1 VGVTI
6 RRTDRLLA
14 TALAGLLLA
23 GTAAGCSGTVAADL
37 AAVTTA
43 ASSGAPSEGPAGDP
57 AASTSLDAPDAASAT
72 PSDRPSVDPTDG
84 PSVDP
89 TRSPAPAPSPSP
101 VLVPL
106 VPVTGSWSTERSI
119 TRAALVAAITG
130 QGPHPR
136 EVLVSAEDLAPLVA
150 ALGVKA
156 APNVRALS
164 AGDIRARIAKSP
176 TALGIVRAEDVS
188 PAVRV
193 LAVGGAALFGE
204 TRVRSVAAWPLLIP
218 EPHDARPSTFA
229 PASLWTMVA
238 GGDVMLDRYV
248 YKRTVIDRL
257 GAGYPWN
264 GGTARITSTYCCG
277 WPGLRIV
284 RGTRVGSAGAVRN
297 LLRRADV
304 ALVNLEGPAPD
315 THRWH
320 PHGLVFTMDPALLT
334 GLRGAGID
342 VVSLAN
348 NHIRNGGSRGV
359 LDTIRNLDELGIRH
373 AGAGRNSIAA
383 RRPAWLSAAGLRIAV
398 LAYNGVG
405 SAPNATSTTAGAAAL
420 SLAAIRADIR
430 AARAAGADVVVVV
443 PHWGVEYTDRITQQQ
458 AALGPALLRAG
469 ADLVLGGHSHWAGP
483 IRVTSGRLVVYSMGN
498 LVFDLM
504 HDARTQQGMLVEL
517 TFAGRKLAQ
526 VTLHPTVIVD
536 AVQPNLLT
544 ASGGGNVLL
553 RAIQASSARLGSP

>member
-1 VGVTI
+1 VII
-6 RRTDRLLA
+6 RCTDRLLA
-14 TALAGLLLA
+14 AALAGLLFA
-23 GTAAGCSGTVAADL
+23 GTTAGCSGTAQAQLVAD
-37 AAVTTA
+37 TA
-43 ASSGAPSEGPAGDP
+43 GTPSGAPSDSPTDDP
-57 AASTSLDAPDAASAT
+57 AASVHPASPGPSDAPS
-72 PSDRPSVDPTDG
+72 DG
-84 PSVDP
+84 PSDAPSDGP
-89 TRSPAPAPSPSP
+89 TPSPAPSP

-119 TRAALVAAITG
+119 TRAALVAAVSG
-130 QGPHPR
+130 KGPHPR
-136 EVLVSAEDLAPLVA
+136 EVLVSAEDLEPLVA
-150 ALGVKA
+150 VLGVNA
-156 APNVRALS
+156 GPNVRALS

-176 TALGIVRAEDVS
+176 AALGIVRAEDVS
-188 PAVRV
+188 PTVRA
-193 LAVGGAALFGE
+193 LAIGGATLFGE
-204 TRVRSVAAWPLLIP
+204 TRVTALATWPLLVP
-218 EPHDARPSTFA
+218 EPPGARPSTFT

-248 YKRTVIDRL
+248 YKRTVIDGL

-264 GGTARITSTYCCG
+264 GGTARISSTYCCG

-284 RGTRVGSAGAVRN
+284 RGTPVGSAGAVRN

-315 THRWH
+315 NHRWH

-359 LDTIRNLDELGIRH
+359 LDTIRNLDKLGIRH
-373 AGAGRNSIAA
+373 AGAGRNSAAA

-405 SAPNATSTTAGAAAL
+405 PAPNATSTTAGAAAL
-420 SLAAIRADIR
+420 SITAVRADIR

-443 PHWGVEYTDRITQQQ
+443 PHWGVEYTDRITAQQ
-458 AALGPALLRAG
+458 ATLGPALLRAG

-483 IRVTSGRLVVYSMGN
+483 VRVTSGRLVVYSMGN

-526 VTLHPTVIVD
+526 VTLHPTVIVGY
-536 AVQPNLLT
+536 VQPNLLT
-544 ASGGGNVLL
+544 ASGGGDALL
-553 RAIQASSARLGSP
+553 RAIQAGSARLGSP

>member
-1 VGVTI
+1 MII
-6 RRTDRLLA
+6 RRADRLLVA
-14 TALAGLLLA
+14 ALAVLLFA
-23 GTAAGCSGTVAADL
+23 GTAAGCSGTAHAHLVPD
-37 AAVTTA
+37 TTG
-43 ASSGAPSEGPAGDP
+43 ASSGAPSGGPTGDP
-57 AASTSLDAPDAASAT
+57 TASASLDASGAASPAPT
-72 PSDRPSVDPTDG
+72 DDPTDDPTDG
-84 PSVDP
+84 P
-89 TRSPAPAPSPSP
+89 TRSPAPSP

-119 TRAALVAAITG
+119 TRAALIAAITG
-130 QGPHPR
+130 RGLHPR
-136 EVLVSAEDLAPLVA
+136 EVLVSAEDLAPLVV
-150 ALGVKA
+150 ALGVKTE
-156 APNVRALS
+156 PNVRALS

-188 PAVRV
+188 PTVRA
-193 LAVGGAALFGE
+193 LAVGGTALFGE
-204 TRVRSVAAWPLLIP
+204 TRVRALAAWPLLIP
-218 EPHDARPSTFA
+218 EPPGSRPSAFA

-238 GGDVMLDRYV
+238 GGDDMLDRYV
-248 YKRTVIDRL
+248 YKRTIIDRL

-264 GGTARITSTYCCG
+264 GGTARISSTYCCG
-277 WPGLRIV
+277 WPGLHIV
-284 RGTRVGSAGAVRN
+284 RGTHVGSAGAVRN

-315 THRWH
+315 NHRWH
-320 PHGLVFTMDPALLT
+320 PHGLDFTMDPALLT

-373 AGAGRNSIAA
+373 AGAGRNSMAA

-405 SAPNATSTTAGAAAL
+405 PAPNATSTTAGAAAL
-420 SLAAIRADIR
+420 SFEAIRADIR

-443 PHWGVEYTDRITQQQ
+443 PHWGVEYTDRITSQQ
-458 AALGPALLRAG
+458 ATLGPALLRAG

-526 VTLHPTVIVD
+526 VTLHPTVVVD
-536 AVQPNLLT
+536 YVQPNLLT
-544 ASGGGNVLL
+544 ASGGGNALL
-553 RAIQASSARLGSP
+553 RTIQAGSARLGSP